1 MNDASAWA
9 PTIYDLRHPPD
20 AARFGLIWRESAMIR
35 AKCNPARGGQR
46 IEAIGLHIQWGHT
59 AGSLRHWLGVAA
71 SATVMVQQDG
81 SILRVIPEEHG
92 PWTQGDVQQP
102 DARAGALLQRF
113 GPDPNVYSLT
123 IEAEDARSERINPA
137 QERAICWQIRQW
149 QRAYPQLAGADWEER
164 IVGHY
169 EINSVEKATCGRYR
183 DAIVA
188 SLRANPEMASSA
200 PRAASEFPG
209 LPSWLPD
216 AALRAAF
223 PLADP
228 AGAITRRVIE
238 LAASSGVIPWFIA
251 KVDLAPGA
259 NLWRFDRFTLLNDG
273 HRVWREGEDAHFNRK
288 EQP

>member
-1 MNDASAWA
+1 MSEGSDWA
-9 PTIYDLRHPPD
+9 PVIYDLRHPVD

-35 AKCNPARGGQR
+35 AKCIARRDGQR
-46 IEAIGLHIQWGHT
+46 IEAIGLHVQWGHT
-59 AGSLRHWLGVAA
+59 GGSLQHWLGVAA

-92 PWTQGDVQQP
+92 PWTQGDVREP
-102 DARAGALLQRF
+102 DTRANALLQRF
-113 GPDPNVYSLT
+113 GPDPNAYSLT
-123 IEAEDARSERINPA
+123 IEAEDDRTERINAA
-137 QERAICWQIRQW
+137 QERAICWQVRQW
-149 QRAYPQLAGADWEER
+149 QRAYPQLAEADWEER

-183 DAIVA
+183 DNIVA
-188 SLRANPEMASSA
+188 HLRGEPATATSA
-200 PRAASEFPG
+200 PRAESEFAG
-209 LPSWLPD
+209 LPAWLPA

-228 AGAITRRVIE
+228 AGVVTRKVIE
-238 LAASSGVIPWFIA
+238 IAASSGVLPWFVA

-273 HRVWREGEDAHFNRK
+273 PRAWQEGEHV
-288 EQP
+288 

>member
-1 MNDASAWA
+1 MSDTNAWM
-9 PTIYDLRHPPD
+9 PVIHDLRQPTD
-20 AARFGLIWRESAMIR
+20 AARFGLLWRESAMIR
-35 AKCNPARGGQR
+35 AKCIPAREGQR
-46 IEAIGLHIQWGHT
+46 VEAIGLHIQWGHT
-59 AGSLRHWLGVAA
+59 AGSLQHWLTVAA

-102 DARAGALLQRF
+102 DPRASALLQRF

-123 IEAEDARSERINPA
+123 IEAEDARTERINPA
-137 QERAICWQIRQW
+137 QERAIYWQIRQW
-149 QRAYPQLAGADWEER
+149 QRAYPRLAEADWEER

-188 SLRANPEMASSA
+188 SLREDPEMTASV
-200 PRAASEFPG
+200 PRIEREFPG
-209 LPSWLPD
+209 LPEWLPD

-228 AGAITRRVIE
+228 AGTVTRRVIE
-238 LAASSGVIPWFIA
+238 IAASSGLLPWFVA

-259 NLWRFDRFTLLNDG
+259 NLWRFDRFTLLNEG
-273 HRVWREGEDAHFNRK
+273 HTVWREGEAA
-288 EQP
+288 EP